1 MQSPVAELVR
11 SLRLSI
17 GVHSGTPERVRP
29 HPLTGRADYL
39 GQEASRH
46 PSVSK
51 HARKDGTNKHQS
63 INQTHI

>member
-39 GQEASRH
+39 GQEASH
-46 PSVSK
+46 PFRNMR
-51 HARKDGTNKHQS
+51 ARMEQTKHQS
-63 INQTHI
+63 INQ